1 MIVFVSLFFSGGM
14 PIMLVVGFFAI
25 LFRYLYFKYH
35 FIRFCK
41 TPKVFDESL
50 DLYVTNMLIYAVLLH
65 FMISIW
71 MYGVTGIFTDEKAQF
86 LTDVHINLYR

>member
-14 PIMLVVGFFAI
+14 PILLVTGFFAI
-25 LFRYLYFKYH
+25 FLRYLYFKYH

-41 TPKVFDESL
+41 IPKVFDESL
-50 DLYVTNMLIYAVLLH
+50 DQYATNMLIYAIILH

-71 MYGVTGIFTDEKAQF
+71 MYGVTSIFKED
-86 LTDVHINLYR
+86 